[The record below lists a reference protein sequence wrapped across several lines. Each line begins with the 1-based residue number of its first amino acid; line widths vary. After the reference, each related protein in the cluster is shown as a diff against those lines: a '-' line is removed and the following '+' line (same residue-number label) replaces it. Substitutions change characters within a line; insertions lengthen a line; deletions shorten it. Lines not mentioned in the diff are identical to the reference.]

1 MEISAVVNRQR
12 ASAKVAPA
20 SEELALVIVW
30 SADQPHRVGEVALL
44 PTEHPRY
51 FLGNPLSDNSPDA
64 QRKDRGQSLLFI
76 RQRPAGV
83 RDRDTLELSLAA
95 LQQPMFPERQLEL
108 RPLKHAVFV
117 KNLGSQPAFV
127 NGIRLIEAPVVP
139 GDTIYLQ
146 GRLVLYCTK
155 RPTRMPPLSHYG
167 ADAAPFFGL
176 PDDYGFVGESPAVWA
191 ARDRMASGGPASDEP
206 PLSSRME
213 DLPLLIN
220 HMLRRCA
227 QRDEFDLSRY
237 FSDGLPRIHPQL
249 IVQLLQRRDLLQL
262 ADLPMVLMRALANS
276 SGDVIGPLPESAAAA
291 AASMHV

>member
-1 MEISAVVNRQR
+1 MDLSTVVSRQR
-12 ASAKVAPA
+12 IPSKGTTS

-30 SADQPHRVGEVALL
+30 SAEHPHRVGEVALM

-51 FLGNPLSDNSPDA
+51 FLGNPLSDQGTPA
-64 QRKDRGQSLLFI
+64 QRKERGQSLLFI
-76 RQRPAGV
+76 RQRPTGV

-95 LQQPMFPERQLEL
+95 LQQPMFPQCQLEL

-146 GRLVLYCTK
+146 DRLVLYCTK
-155 RPTRMPPLSHYG
+155 RPTRMPALAHYG

-191 ARDRMASGGPASDEP
+191 ARDRLAAGEQSLTEP
-206 PLSSRME
+206 PLASRME

-227 QRDEFDLSRY
+227 QRDEFDLSHY
-237 FSDGLPRIHPQL
+237 FSDGLPRVHPML
-249 IVQLLQRRDLLQL
+249 IVQLLQRRETVQL

-276 SGDVIGPLPESAAAA
+276 RNDVVGPLPDSPGSS